1 MKNMIGLLFCLLVVH
16 GFGQEISYAD
26 DIDRTKP
33 EVMEVLALFENY
45 LHSNPAD
52 LKSSPF
58 WNKAEQEKHRQFDFL
73 ESEFQPSLYMG
84 LVTKVLSIDLS
95 ENSGFIKV
103 SYGSIVKQDSSG
115 LLAIVNYGLKREN
128 GSYKLCNAL
137 SINKEKW
144 SCTSLGLVDFYY
156 PPYHQFDTLK
166 AQKLLAFIDE
176 TSRNFKVPKKAF
188 EYYLADT
195 YLEIQRLKGF
205 DYAIGEKYSSGP
217 SGKAS
222 ADKVYC
228 GGLGE
233 YYPHE
238 VFHVLVD
245 PQFPNRHFWASEGI
259 ATLLGGSRGKSLD
272 WHLIKTHHFLLA
284 HPEIDLN
291 HMLELRNMDL
301 QTAFHYVLGG
311 LIARRL
317 YEAGGWEMLIALM
330 QSGNTDTDYYQAIE
344 DFLGVKQANLNAY
357 IRKELALEVSH
368 LSEE

>member
-1 MKNMIGLLFCLLVVH
+1 MKNIIGLLFCLLVVQ
-16 GFGQEISYAD
+16 GIGQEMSYAD
-26 DIDRTKP
+26 DIDRTNP
-33 EVMEVLALFENY
+33 EVKEVLALFENY
-45 LHSNPAD
+45 LHSDPSK
-52 LKSSPF
+52 LKSSPY
-58 WNKAEQEKHRQFDFL
+58 WNKAEQEKHHQFDFL

-84 LVTKVLSIDLS
+84 LATKVLSIDLN

-103 SYGSIVKQDSSG
+103 SYGNIDQQDSSG
-115 LLAIVNYGLKREN
+115 LLAVVNYGLKREN
-128 GSYKLCNAL
+128 GVYKLCNAL

-176 TSRNFKVPKKAF
+176 TCQNFKVPKKAF

-205 DYAIGEKYSSGP
+205 DYTMGEKYSLGP

-222 ADKVYC
+222 EDKVYC

-245 PQFPNRHFWASEGI
+245 PHFPNRHFWASEGI
-259 ATLLGGSRGKSLD
+259 ATLLGGSRGQSLD
-272 WHLIKTHHFLLA
+272 WHLAKTHRYLLMY
-284 HPEIDLN
+284 PEIDLN
-291 HMLELRNMDL
+291 RMLELRNLDS

-311 LIARRL
+311 LIARKV
-317 YEAGGWEMLIALM
+317 YQQGGWEMLIALM
-330 QSGNTDTDYYQAIE
+330 QSGNTDVDYYQTIE
-344 DFLGVKQANLNAY
+344 DYLGVEQANLNAY
-357 IRKELALEVSH
+357 IRKELALEVSRF
-368 LSEE
+368 SDQ